1 VASIYLRCDDPQLIA
16 TVQADRRLASL
27 KFRELAPGI
36 VVSSAPADLVLDRLR
51 EAGYAPVAE
60 SAEGTVLIH
69 RPDTKRTSAKAP
81 TPEVTV
87 STASDRL
94 VAAAVKALRAGERA
108 DKAKPESGT
117 GPKTTTAE
125 TMSLLNE
132 ALATQ
137 LEVWIGYADKG
148 GMTTERVI
156 EPLSISGGFLSAF
169 DVRSNEVR
177 TFTIARITG
186 VELMKKEGSA

>member
-1 VASIYLRCDDPQLIA
+1 
-16 TVQADRRLASL
+16 
-27 KFRELAPGI
+27 
-36 VVSSAPADLVLDRLR
+36 VLDKLR

-69 RPDTKRTSAKAP
+69 RPDTKRTSARQEVP
-81 TPEVTV
+81 PVTV
-87 STASDRL
+87 TGPSARL
-94 VAAAVKALRAGERA
+94 VQAAVKALRAGERA
-108 DKAKPESGT
+108 DKAKPAAGS
-117 GPKTTTAE
+117 GPKNTSSE
-125 TMSLLNE
+125 TMTLLNS
-132 ALATQ
+132 ALQEQ

-177 TFTIARITG
+177 TFTVARITG
-186 VELMKKEGSA
+186 VEVMDSKKKVAQND

>member
-1 VASIYLRCDDPQLIA
+1 
-16 TVQADRRLASL
+16 
-27 KFRELAPGI
+27 
-36 VVSSAPADLVLDRLR
+36 
-51 EAGYAPVAE
+51 
-60 SAEGTVLIH
+60 
-69 RPDTKRTSAKAP
+69 
-81 TPEVTV
+81 
-87 STASDRL
+87 
-94 VAAAVKALRAGERA
+94 
-108 DKAKPESGT
+108 
-117 GPKTTTAE
+117 
-125 TMSLLNE
+125 MSLLNE
-132 ALATQ
+132 ALSKQ